1 MRTATPDILPLFRS
15 SAQARLLARLFLYP
29 DRQMS
34 VSQLADSLGVNRAT
48 VQREAQ
54 RLELAGL
61 VNRERVGRQLV
72 VSANFDSLY
81 GRELQSLLVKAFGP
95 KTLLERELS
104 NVPAIE
110 EALIFGSWAER
121 ILGTPGPPPND
132 VDVLVVGNPDRR
144 LLVRATTAVSE
155 EIEREVNPTVVTSQA
170 WAAPAPGFLEIVKS
184 GPLIP
189 LEIIKHE

>member
-1 MRTATPDILPLFRS
+1 
-15 SAQARLLARLFLYP
+15 
-29 DRQMS
+29 
-34 VSQLADSLGVNRAT
+34 
-48 VQREAQ
+48 
-54 RLELAGL
+54 
-61 VNRERVGRQLV
+61 
-72 VSANFDSLY
+72 
-81 GRELQSLLVKAFGP
+81 LLVKAFGP